1 MTEIITKAVVGKSK
15 VDGSEKFAFIPC
27 VKAETILGCW
37 IINHQ
42 LSSKL
47 DLENKKIILDESFSI
62 NIWYAYDDNSKT
74 TVLERKIELQEELD
88 FYLNENIISN
98 ELYTIINCYRE
109 PSVINARISEKGKL
123 QICIS
128 KGIEVEVIG
137 EVKIKIE
144 EEV

>member
-27 VKAETILGCW
+27 VKADTILGCW
-37 IINHQ
+37 VINHQ

-47 DLENKKIILDESFSI
+47 DLENKKIILDESFSV

-88 FYLNENIISN
+88 FYLNENIIN
-98 ELYTIINCYRE
+98 NKLDTIINCYRK
-109 PSVINARISEKGKL
+109 PSITNSRILDNGKL
-123 QICIS
+123 QVCIS
-128 KGIEVEVIG
+128 KGIEVKVIG
-137 EVKIKIE
+137 EVIIKIE